1 MKAKLFALF
10 IHLSLSIC
18 IALLVMLLV
27 FQLWYPAPLD
37 DLVGVEHIFYLIV
50 GIDVII
56 GPVLTFIVFNKG
68 KPSLATDLT
77 LIAFFQLAAFFY
89 GIWTV
94 AEGRPAWIV
103 FNVDR
108 FTLVQA
114 MDLDTRHLDK
124 TAIAYHSPSWLG
136 PQWVYAEAPSDVKER
151 NTLTFE
157 SVFAGVDLPQRPDLY
172 QPIEKFHDNLR
183 KRAEPLEDLTQFNSL
198 EAVEQVKRLWPQANA
213 YIPLAYKMRFAT
225 VLMDVESAQVVG
237 ITSLS
242 PW

>member
-1 MKAKLFALF
+1 MKTKFVAFL
-10 IHLSLSIC
+10 IHLSLSVC

-27 FQLWYPAPLD
+27 FRLWYPAPLH
-37 DLVGVEHIFYLIV
+37 DLVGVKHIFYLLV
-50 GIDVII
+50 GIDVVI
-56 GPVLTFIVFNKG
+56 GPVLTFIVYKKG
-68 KPSLATDLT
+68 KPSLATDLS

-108 FTLVQA
+108 FSLVQV
-114 MDLDTRHLDK
+114 MDLDTRQQDK
-124 TAIAYHSPSWLG
+124 TAEEYQSPSWFG
-136 PQWVYAEAPSDVKER
+136 PQWVYAETPSNIEER
-151 NTLTFE
+151 NTLTLE

-172 QPIEKFHDNLR
+172 QPLEMFHDNLR
-183 KRAEPLEDLTQFNSL
+183 KRAKPLEDLTQFNSA

-213 YIPLAYKMRFAT
+213 YIPLDYKMHFAT
-225 VLMDVESAQVVG
+225 VLMNIESAQVVG